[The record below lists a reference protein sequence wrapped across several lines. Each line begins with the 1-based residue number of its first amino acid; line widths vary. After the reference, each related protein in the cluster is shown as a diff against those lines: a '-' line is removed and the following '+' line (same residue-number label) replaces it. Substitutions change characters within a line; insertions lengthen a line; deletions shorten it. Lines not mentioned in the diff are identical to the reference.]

1 MCGKITEPVDD
12 PGDDTSLVRA
22 FQRGEKAAFDEIV
35 IKHKDR
41 LFNLCYGFL
50 CDYQEANDA
59 AQDIFIKVYRS
70 LKGFRLESAFS
81 TWLYRIAVNTCR
93 NRLSS
98 WDYRRR
104 KSTVSLD
111 NPGVPEGT
119 HAPMEIEDESPSPMT
134 ALESKERWMLIR
146 EAMASLPPDQKT
158 VVMLRDVE
166 GLSYDEIVEVT
177 GFSLG
182 TVKSRLARARFGLRT
197 RLKGVIE
204 NGMR

>member
-1 MCGKITEPVDD
+1 MMTESVDRS
-12 PGDDTSLVRA
+12 GDDTALVRA
-22 FQRGEKAAFDEIV
+22 FQRGERTAFDEIV

-50 CDYQEANDA
+50 GDYQEANDT
-59 AQDIFIKVYRS
+59 AQDVFIKVYRS
-70 LKGFRLESAFS
+70 LKGFRLESTFS

-93 NRLSS
+93 NRLNSR
-98 WDYRRR
+98 DYRGRR
-104 KSTVSLD
+104 STVSLD
-111 NPGVPEGT
+111 NPGAPEGT
-119 HAPMEIEDESPSPMT
+119 HAAMEIEDESPSPMT

-146 EAMASLPPDQKT
+146 KAMSSLPPDQKT

-177 GFSLG
+177 GFNLG
-182 TVKSRLARARFGLRT
+182 TVKSRLARARFELRT
-197 RLKGVIE
+197 RLKGVIG